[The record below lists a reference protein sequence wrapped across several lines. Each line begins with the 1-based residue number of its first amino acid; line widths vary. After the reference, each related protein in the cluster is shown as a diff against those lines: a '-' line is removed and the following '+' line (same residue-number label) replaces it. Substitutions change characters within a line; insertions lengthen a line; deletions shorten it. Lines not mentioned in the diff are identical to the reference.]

1 MLITRWSIHLVRHLG
16 EELLLYRIVLQV
28 DALAILMQVKTVIG
42 AKAEA
47 LVYKHTNKKVPQ
59 KGNTQ
64 KTSGVINMKGKYIYN
79 MISLF

>member
-28 DALAILMQVKTVIG
+28 DVLAILMQVKTVIG

-47 LVYKHTNKKVPQ
+47 LVYKHKNKKVQQ